1 MSRCEAEW
9 RRIGIDD
16 KKNEYVVVAI
26 RHVKIEGMEENDMV
40 IRDQFAGELTN
51 EAIVY
56 NDEGV
61 VDGNDANLDA
71 MNQPDIY
78 FYKSIRTLR

>member
-1 MSRCEAEW
+1 
-9 RRIGIDD
+9 
-16 KKNEYVVVAI
+16 
-26 RHVKIEGMEENDMV
+26 MV

-71 MNQPDIY
+71 MNLPDIY
-78 FYKSIRTLR
+78 FYESIRTLREYADRRYTP